1 MEKPEKNKEYKEGE
15 PKLEIVFGL
24 EEEIQRVDETIKNL
38 PWFEEHGY
46 AKWLKLPQ
54 HLSQSSSP
62 EDISNSV
69 STEFNASVYKEY
81 VDSIE
86 TEFPEIEKKL
96 DALKTLVNFDLRD
109 RYTIKLTRYGT
120 GGSYNVIK
128 SLVILNIQRKSKAE
142 LLGTIIHEITHIGIE
157 DLIQKYNVKQWQKER
172 IIDLIT
178 ERLFPGLH
186 KNQDYQADV
195 SSVETIFNN
204 FYPDMDAI
212 IKNVGETK

>member
-1 MEKPEKNKEYKEGE
+1 M
-15 PKLEIVFGL
+15 
-24 EEEIQRVDETIKNL
+24 
-38 PWFEEHGY
+38 
-46 AKWLKLPQ
+46 
-54 HLSQSSSP
+54 
-62 EDISNSV
+62 
-69 STEFNASVYKEY
+69 
-81 VDSIE
+81 
-86 TEFPEIEKKL
+86 
-96 DALKTLVNFDLRD
+96 
-109 RYTIKLTRYGT
+109 
-120 GGSYNVIK
+120 IK